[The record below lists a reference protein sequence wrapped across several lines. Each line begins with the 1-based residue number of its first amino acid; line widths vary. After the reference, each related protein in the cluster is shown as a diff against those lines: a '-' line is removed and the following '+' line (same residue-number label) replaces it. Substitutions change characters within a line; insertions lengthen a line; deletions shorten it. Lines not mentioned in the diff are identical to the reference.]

1 MKAILQHDMR
11 DCGAACLAMIAKHYG
26 ISLTIAECRELTRTD
41 RDGTNLYGLVDAGT
55 ALGFSADALSGS
67 REELVKSINNG
78 EIKTPFIA
86 HIISEHVMLHFVV
99 VKKCENGFFYINDP
113 GKGKEKLSFDDFFDC
128 WTGYIVTFEPTE
140 KLKKVSR
147 KNVGKKYIKLLSGQ
161 YLTLGMI
168 LLASVFI
175 SAIGIAGTFVFRIVI
190 DGLTEAQPLYK
201 VGGQSVSKIFAALT
215 ALYAIMALVQF
226 FRGKLVISFSKHI
239 DAELTLLYFFHVM
252 DLPVQ
257 SVSIRQTG
265 EYLSRLSDISEIRT
279 AISTVTITLLL
290 DTMMVLG
297 CGVVLFNENSRLF
310 AISLI
315 MIAVYAVIV
324 FAYKKPIEK
333 SNRSV
338 MENNAIL
345 QSYFKESIDGVET
358 SKAACA
364 ISAVKEKA
372 HRLYF
377 RFIHSVYKSNIIT
390 VSQDSLI
397 EAVEMIGTVSI
408 LWAGFAMVGRSV
420 ITLGQLMTFYALL
433 AYFTVPVKN
442 LIGLQSTLQTAF
454 VAVDR
459 LNDILEMK
467 TEEYDNPGSSFEEL
481 NEITFDNIDFRYG
494 NRELT
499 LKRISLSIKHGEK
512 IAVVGESGSG
522 KTTLAKLILRF
533 YEPESGEIRI
543 NGVNVKNYNL
553 TALRKKIAYVD
564 QNSFLFSDTVK
575 NNLKLSCAEATDEQ
589 IIEVCKMCRANDF
602 IETLPFGY
610 DTPLDENG
618 MSLSGGQRQ
627 RLSIARAML
636 KKPKLLILDEATS
649 NLDTI
654 TEAGIK
660 NTVFSLDKALTCI
673 IIAHRLSTIKN
684 CDRIYVMEHG
694 EIVESGTHREL
705 LEKGG
710 RYAELWTHQ

>member
-1 MKAILQHDMR
+1 M
-11 DCGAACLAMIAKHYG
+11 
-26 ISLTIAECRELTRTD
+26 
-41 RDGTNLYGLVDAGT
+41 
-55 ALGFSADALSGS
+55 
-67 REELVKSINNG
+67 
-78 EIKTPFIA
+78 
-86 HIISEHVMLHFVV
+86 
-99 VKKCENGFFYINDP
+99 
-113 GKGKEKLSFDDFFDC
+113 
-128 WTGYIVTFEPTE
+128 
-140 KLKKVSR
+140 
-147 KNVGKKYIKLLSGQ
+147 
-161 YLTLGMI
+161 TLGMI

-201 VGGQSVSKIFAALT
+201 VGGQSISKIFAALT

-324 FAYKKPIEK
+324 FSYKKPIEK

-397 EAVEMIGTVSI
+397 DAVEMIGTVSI
-408 LWAGFAMVGRSV
+408 LWVGFAMVGRSV

-543 NGVNVKNYNL
+543 NGVNAKDYNL

-660 NTVFSLDKALTCI
+660 NTVFSLDKELTCI

>member
-147 KNVGKKYIKLLSGQ
+147 KSIGKKYIKLLSGQ

-201 VGGQSVSKIFAALT
+201 VGGQSISKIFAALT

-324 FAYKKPIEK
+324 FSYKKPIEK

-397 EAVEMIGTVSI
+397 DAVEMIGTVSI
-408 LWAGFAMVGRSV
+408 LWVGFAMVGRSV

-481 NEITFDNIDFRYG
+481 KEITFDNIDFRYG

-543 NGVNVKNYNL
+543 NGVNAKDYNL

-660 NTVFSLDKALTCI
+660 NTVFSLDKELTCI

>member
-147 KNVGKKYIKLLSGQ
+147 KSIGKKYIKLLSGQ

-201 VGGQSVSKIFAALT
+201 VGGQSISKIFAALT

-324 FAYKKPIEK
+324 FSYKKPIEK

-397 EAVEMIGTVSI
+397 DAVEMIGTVSI
-408 LWAGFAMVGRSV
+408 LWVGFAMVGRSV

-543 NGVNVKNYNL
+543 NGVNAKDYNL

-660 NTVFSLDKALTCI
+660 NTVFSLDKELTCI

>member
-147 KNVGKKYIKLLSGQ
+147 KSIGKKYIKLLSGQ

-201 VGGQSVSKIFAALT
+201 VSGQSISKIFAALT

-324 FAYKKPIEK
+324 FSYKKPIEK

-397 EAVEMIGTVSI
+397 DAVEMIGTVSI
-408 LWAGFAMVGRSV
+408 LWVGFAMVGRSV

-543 NGVNVKNYNL
+543 NGVNAKDYNL

-660 NTVFSLDKALTCI
+660 NTVFSLDKELTCI

>member
-1 MKAILQHDMR
+1 MR

-26 ISLTIAECRELTRTD
+26 ISLSIAECRELTRTD

-67 REELVKSINNG
+67 REELVNSINNG

-113 GKGKEKLSFDDFFDC
+113 GKGKEELSFDDFFDC

-147 KNVGKKYIKLLSGQ
+147 KSVGKKYIRLLSGQ
-161 YLTLGMI
+161 YLTLGII

-190 DGLTEAQPLYK
+190 DGLTEAQPMYK
-201 VGGQSVSKIFAALT
+201 IDGQSVSKIFAALT

-239 DAELTLLYFFHVM
+239 DAELTLSYFFHVM

-364 ISAVKEKA
+364 ISAVKGKA

-377 RFIHSVYKSNIIT
+377 RFIHSVYKSNVIT

-397 EAVEMIGTVSI
+397 DAVEMIGTVSI
-408 LWAGFAMVGRSV
+408 LWVGFAMVGRSV

-454 VAVDR
+454 VAADR

-512 IAVVGESGSG
+512 VAVVGESGSG

-543 NGVNVKNYNL
+543 NGVNVKDYNL

-589 IIEVCKMCRANDF
+589 IIEVCRMCRANDF

-660 NTVFSLDKALTCI
+660 NTVFSLDKELTCI

>member
-26 ISLTIAECRELTRTD
+26 IPLSIAECRELTKTD

-67 REELVKSINNG
+67 REELAKSINNG

-86 HIISEHVMLHFVV
+86 HIISEQVMLHFVV

-113 GKGKEKLSFDDFFDC
+113 GKGKEKLSFNDFFDC

-147 KNVGKKYIKLLSGQ
+147 KSVGKKYIKLLSGQ
-161 YLTLGMI
+161 YLTLGII

-239 DAELTLLYFFHVM
+239 DAELTLSYFFHVM

-372 HRLYF
+372 HKLYF

-397 EAVEMIGTVSI
+397 DAVEIIGTVSI
-408 LWAGFAMVGRSV
+408 LWVGFAMVGRSV

-543 NGVNVKNYNL
+543 NGVNTKDYNL

-575 NNLKLSCAEATDEQ
+575 NNLKLSNTEATDEQ
-589 IIEVCKMCRANDF
+589 IIEVCRMCRANDF
-602 IETLPFGY
+602 IEALPFGY

-636 KKPKLLILDEATS
+636 KEPKLLILDEATS

-660 NTVFSLDKALTCI
+660 NTVFSLDKELTCI

-705 LEKGG
+705 LEKGS

>member
-11 DCGAACLAMIAKHYG
+11 DCGAACLAMIAKRYG
-26 ISLTIAECRELTRTD
+26 ISLSIAECRELTRTD

-67 REELVKSINNG
+67 REELVNSINNG
-78 EIKTPFIA
+78 EIKAPFIA
-86 HIISEHVMLHFVV
+86 HIISEQVMLHFVV

-113 GKGKEKLSFDDFFDC
+113 GKGEEKLSFDDFFDC

-147 KNVGKKYIKLLSGQ
+147 KSVGKKYIRLLSGQ
-161 YLTLGMI
+161 YLTLGII

-190 DGLTEAQPLYK
+190 DGLAEAQPMYK
-201 VGGQSVSKIFAALT
+201 VDGQSVSKIFAALT

-239 DAELTLLYFFHVM
+239 DAELTLSYFFHVM

-364 ISAVKEKA
+364 ISAVKGKA

-377 RFIHSVYKSNIIT
+377 RFIHSVYKSNVIT

-397 EAVEMIGTVSI
+397 DAVEMIGTVSI
-408 LWAGFAMVGRSV
+408 LWVGFAMVGRSV

-454 VAVDR
+454 VAADR

-512 IAVVGESGSG
+512 VAVVGESGSG

-543 NGVNVKNYNL
+543 NGVNVKDYNL

-589 IIEVCKMCRANDF
+589 IIEVCRMCRANDF
-602 IETLPFGY
+602 IEALPFGY

-660 NTVFSLDKALTCI
+660 NTVFSLDKELTCI